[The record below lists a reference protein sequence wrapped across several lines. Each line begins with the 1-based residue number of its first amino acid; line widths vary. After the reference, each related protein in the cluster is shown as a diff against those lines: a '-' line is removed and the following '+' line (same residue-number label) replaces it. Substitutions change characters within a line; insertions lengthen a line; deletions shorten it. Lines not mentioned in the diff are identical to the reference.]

1 MNKPV
6 LVVMAAGMGSRYG
19 GMKQIDPVGPN
30 GQVIMD
36 YSLYDARRAGFETVI
51 FVIKH
56 EIEDAFKAAIG
67 DRVAKAMKV
76 KYAFQ
81 QLEELPAGFAV
92 PEGRV
97 KPWGTCHAVLAAK
110 PLIDGPFAVIN
121 ADDYYGPEAF
131 QVMYDYLSTHADD
144 DFYRYCMVSYLLKNT
159 LSENGSVARGVC
171 IKNEDGT
178 LQSVTER
185 TRIEP
190 CDGGAHYTE
199 DGGESWVDLPGD
211 PPVSMNLWGFGK
223 SFLDEAEQRFA
234 GWLTENLPVNP
245 LKCEY
250 FLPLVV
256 TELIEEGKRV
266 VQETRRWDEN
276 KDATFSMRSKENA
289 QDYRYFP
296 EPDLPPL
303 ELSEA
308 YIQALRASQ
317 PELATAKRA
326 RYQAAWGLGPYDAE
340 MLTSQKALARFFEET
355 VALGSEP
362 KQAANWLMGPVLA
375 QLSAHGLEARDMALT
390 PPTLAR
396 LIQLVKEG
404 QLNRNTAVR
413 VCEAVFET
421 DGDVDA
427 YVAAHGLAQVSD
439 AGLVA
444 QVVEQV
450 LSANEKSVADYR
462 SGKEKAFGFL
472 VGQVMRQLKGQA
484 APAVVRQ
491 VLLEQL
497 AEQ

>member
-81 QLEELPAGFAV
+81 QLDELPAGFAV

-178 LQSVTER
+178 LTYTIKIRDDMKFS
-185 TRIEP
+185 
-190 CDGGAHYTE
+190 DGTPITAKNYIASLLANSTNVAVAAGGTGAC
-199 DGGESWVDLPGD
+199 GCAS
-211 PPVSMNLWGFGK
+211 
-223 SFLDEAEQRFA
+223 A
-234 GWLTENLPVNP
+234 GLSSSLFIALRKPF
-245 LKCEY
+245 C
-250 FLPLVV
+250 
-256 TELIEEGKRV
+256 RV
-266 VQETRRWDEN
+266 VMTTIFSKPSFSAQFSAIGQEHPP
-276 KDATFSMRSKENA
+276 S
-289 QDYRYFP
+289 RY
-296 EPDLPPL
+296 
-303 ELSEA
+303 
-308 YIQALRASQ
+308 
-317 PELATAKRA
+317 
-326 RYQAAWGLGPYDAE
+326 G
-340 MLTSQKALARFFEET
+340 
-355 VALGSEP
+355 
-362 KQAANWLMGPVLA
+362 
-375 QLSAHGLEARDMALT
+375 
-390 PPTLAR
+390 
-396 LIQLVKEG
+396 
-404 QLNRNTAVR
+404 
-413 VCEAVFET
+413 
-421 DGDVDA
+421 
-427 YVAAHGLAQVSD
+427 
-439 AGLVA
+439 
-444 QVVEQV
+444 
-450 LSANEKSVADYR
+450 
-462 SGKEKAFGFL
+462 
-472 VGQVMRQLKGQA
+472 
-484 APAVVRQ
+484 
-491 VLLEQL
+491 
-497 AEQ
+497 